1 MPTFRMVLAAL
12 GRLEEWLLVAAFSV
26 MGVVLLAQ
34 VFFRYVLN
42 APLIWSEELAR
53 YLMVW
58 ITFLGINYGIRRG
71 VHIEMGYFFA
81 MLPRPLQRA
90 VPVVTQAFLVVCLV
104 LFLPGAFRFVAAQ
117 SRIDSSAMQVN
128 MGLVYLAIPLGMVI
142 SAASLATNTIQRFFS
157 VARPEG
163 DR

>member
-1 MPTFRMVLAAL
+1 MHTFRTVLSVL

-53 YLMVW
+53 YLLVW
-58 ITFLGINYGIRRG
+58 ITFLGINYGLRHRA
-71 VHIEMGYFFA
+71 HIEMEYFFTKF
-81 MLPRPLQRA
+81 PRLLQRA

-104 LFLPGAFRFVAAQ
+104 LFLPGAFRFVYAQ
-117 SRIDSSAMQVN
+117 SGIASSAMQVN
-128 MGLVYLAIPLGMVI
+128 MGLVYLVIPLGMII
-142 SAASLATNTIQRFFS
+142 SAASLATDTIRRL
-157 VARPEG
+157 VAAVRPEG
-163 DR
+163 EG